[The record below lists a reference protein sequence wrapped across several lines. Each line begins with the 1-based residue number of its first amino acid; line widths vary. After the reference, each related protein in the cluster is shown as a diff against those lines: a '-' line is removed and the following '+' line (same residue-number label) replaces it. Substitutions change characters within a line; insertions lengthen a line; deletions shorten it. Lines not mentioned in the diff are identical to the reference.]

1 MDDIQQDIEE
11 KSIEDLKKG
20 KKPIRSVLKK
30 CLVGVLVTGILI
42 TATPNIK
49 YGIEKIRAKYDT
61 SIANIVNSDN
71 KVKEIVDIYRQA
83 VMKNQNIDE
92 DLKEKLTQSFIDQV
106 IIPYGDYFTEETILN
121 MVAIA
126 LTQKVEKI
134 PEFVARHSWFSGDYI
149 SFLNILEVYDTS
161 YEVLLAHE
169 ELHAILKSGVFGS
182 GMTSGIKGY
191 SINEGFT
198 ASFVKDDAGYSEET
212 IIAEM
217 LRLILGNDNL
227 IKYYFEGD
235 LRGLTNELSTY
246 IPRSRVNQLFFYLDL
261 NTFSNYLETF
271 LIRNSK
277 KDKDTEVASLDS
289 QNKIHKMQEKFD
301 KKRLERTYIIQ
312 EIMKEIF
319 EAKNNCKTEESKL
332 GRIIFG
338 KGSNYF
344 DNDWN
349 PDEPLYVINNLDN
362 ENIKI
367 TLMFLGLN
375 PYEKTLTINLKEL
388 DKMDFDAIIDGFK
401 EQYERMPKNDF
412 FSK

>member
-11 KSIEDLKKG
+11 KSIEDLKKR
-20 KKPIRSVLKK
+20 KKPIKSTLKK
-30 CLVGVLVTGILI
+30 CLVGVLVAGILI

-49 YGIEKIRAKYDT
+49 YGIEKVRAKYDT

-71 KVKEIVDIYRQA
+71 KVKEIENVYRQA
-83 VMKNQNIDE
+83 VMKNQNMDE
-92 DLKEKLTQSFIDQV
+92 NLKEKLIQSFVDQV
-106 IIPYGDYFTEETILN
+106 IIPYGDYFTKETILN

-126 LTQKVEKI
+126 STQKIKII
-134 PEFVARHSWFSGDYI
+134 PEFVAKHSWFSGDYI
-149 SFLNILEVYDTS
+149 SFLNILGVDDTS

-191 SINEGFT
+191 SINEGLT
-198 ASFVKDDAGYSEET
+198 ASFVKDDEGYSEET

-227 IKYYFEGD
+227 IKYYLEGD

-261 NTFSNYLETF
+261 NIFSEYLETF

-277 KDKDTEVASLDS
+277 NDTEVVSLDN
-289 QNKIHKMQEKFD
+289 QNKIQEKFD
-301 KKRLERTYIIQ
+301 KKRLERTHIIQ

-319 EAKNNCKTEESKL
+319 EAKNNCKIEESKL

-362 ENIKI
+362 ENIEI
-367 TLMFLGLN
+367 ALMFLGLN

-388 DKMDFDAIIDGFK
+388 DKIDFDAIVDDFK
-401 EQYERMPKNDF
+401 AQYERMPKNDF

>member
-11 KSIEDLKKG
+11 KSIEDLKKR
-20 KKPIRSVLKK
+20 KKPIKSTLKK
-30 CLVGVLVTGILI
+30 CLVGVLVAGILI

-49 YGIEKIRAKYDT
+49 YGIEKVRAKYDT

-71 KVKEIVDIYRQA
+71 KVKEIENVYRQA
-83 VMKNQNIDE
+83 VMKNQNMDE
-92 DLKEKLTQSFIDQV
+92 NLKEKLIQSFVDQV
-106 IIPYGDYFTEETILN
+106 IIPYGDYFTKETILN

-126 LTQKVEKI
+126 STQKIKII
-134 PEFVARHSWFSGDYI
+134 PEFVAKHSWFSGDYI
-149 SFLNILEVYDTS
+149 SFLNILGVDDTS
-161 YEVLLAHE
+161 FEVLLAHE

-191 SINEGFT
+191 SINEGLT
-198 ASFVKDDAGYSEET
+198 ASFVKDDEGYSEET

-227 IKYYFEGD
+227 IKYYLEGD

-261 NTFSNYLETF
+261 NIFSEYLETF

-277 KDKDTEVASLDS
+277 NDTEVVSLDN
-289 QNKIHKMQEKFD
+289 QNKIQEKFD
-301 KKRLERTYIIQ
+301 KKRLERTHIIQ

-319 EAKNNCKTEESKL
+319 EAKNNCKIEESKL

-362 ENIKI
+362 ENIEI
-367 TLMFLGLN
+367 ALMFLGLN

-388 DKMDFDAIIDGFK
+388 DKIDFDAIVDDFK
-401 EQYERMPKNDF
+401 AQYERMPKNDF